1 MAQGIGGETTMHVA
15 CTFAM
20 HNLQVGV
27 DVANELRV
35 NNTRVKSKS
44 TSDIVL
50 FVTIFLLD
58 KRMVN
63 ACIFA
68 LRHKEWPRATFQHCT
83 K

>member
-44 TSDIVL
+44 TNGDIVL
-50 FVTIFLLD
+50 FVTIFL
-58 KRMVN
+58 
-63 ACIFA
+63 
-68 LRHKEWPRATFQHCT
+68 T
-83 K
+83 

>member
-44 TSDIVL
+44 TSGDIVL
-50 FVTIFLLD
+50 FVTIFL
-58 KRMVN
+58 
-63 ACIFA
+63 
-68 LRHKEWPRATFQHCT
+68 T
-83 K
+83 